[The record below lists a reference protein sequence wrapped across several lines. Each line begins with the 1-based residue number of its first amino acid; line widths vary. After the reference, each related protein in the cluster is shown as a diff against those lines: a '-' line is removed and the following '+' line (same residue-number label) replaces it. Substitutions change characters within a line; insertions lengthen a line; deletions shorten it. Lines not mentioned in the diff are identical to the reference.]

1 MNKLATKYTR
11 KGKKYNKK
19 DLAKKL
25 DGLAKKVAK
34 RQGERLTEFC
44 WNFVA
49 GQIRYLEYLL
59 LNPKGVT

>member
-34 RQGERLTEFC
+34 RNVYVVRKSEPGYDIVDYVNKKICYNT
-44 WNFVA
+44 
-49 GQIRYLEYLL
+49 
-59 LNPKGVT
+59 